1 MEIQALPEEKSL
13 LIHMVVRHHTV
24 EGLFLEKTQQRL
36 IALLHMHLDT
46 LQKILLLQVYVI
58 NAQFNCHTQS
68 EWLSLC
74 QFMLTR
80 KAQIK

>member
-1 MEIQALPEEKSL
+1 MEIQDLLEEKSS
-13 LIHMVVRHHTV
+13 LIHTEALLHTV
-24 EGLFLEKTQQRL
+24 EGLFLGKTQQRL
-36 IALLHMHLDT
+36 IALQHMHLDI
-46 LQKILLLQVYVI
+46 LQKILLPQVCVI
-58 NAQFNCHTQS
+58 NAQFNCHTQL